1 MTDPSTPGPGVDEPD
16 LDALVARLREA
27 TSLGTDELAEIVLT
41 LAEHRDRRVIA
52 PLIDL
57 IASRR
62 VDELMVRAA
71 GWMADPAL
79 HPALVQLRATRIGDL
94 GDAGYWEQV
103 DRAVGRCR
111 PEAPVEAEEVEV
123 ALLAAAQASLLES
136 GAAAIEVS
144 LAGEYPVTEVVLRVA
159 ERQRRHAVWN
169 FDETAP
175 DDPSTLDRAF
185 TLYRIA
191 NLASWG

>member
-1 MTDPSTPGPGVDEPD
+1 MEPD
-16 LDALVARLREA
+16 LDAMAQRLRDA
-27 TSLGTDELAEIVLT
+27 PQLGADEVAELVLT

-62 VDELMVRAA
+62 VDELAVRAA
-71 GWMADPAL
+71 GWMAEPGL

-94 GDAGYWEQV
+94 GEGGYWEQV
-103 DRAVGRCR
+103 DRAIGRCR
-111 PEAPVEAEEVEV
+111 PGAAEEAEE
-123 ALLAAAQASLLES
+123 
-136 GAAAIEVS
+136 IEVS
-144 LAGEYPVTEVVLRVA
+144 LLTAAQTSLLEAGAAAVEVGLDGEYPVTEVVLRA
-159 ERQRRHAVWN
+159 GDWERRHAIWN

-175 DDPSTLDRAF
+175 TDPSTLDRAF

>member
-1 MTDPSTPGPGVDEPD
+1 VAEPD
-16 LDALVARLREA
+16 LDAMAERLRDAPRIDAGEVA
-27 TSLGTDELAEIVLT
+27 ELVLT

-62 VDELMVRAA
+62 ADELSVRAA
-71 GWMADPAL
+71 GWIADPAL
-79 HPALVQLRATRIGDL
+79 HPALEQLRTTRIGDL
-94 GDAGYWEQV
+94 GDTGYWEQV
-103 DRAVGRCR
+103 DRAIGRCR
-111 PEAPVEAEEVEV
+111 PDAAEAAEEIEV

-159 ERQRRHAVWN
+159 ERERRHAIWN

-175 DDPSTLDRAF
+175 DDPWTLDRAF
-185 TLYRIA
+185 TLYRVA

>member
-1 MTDPSTPGPGVDEPD
+1 VDAVD
-16 LDALVARLREA
+16 LDAMAERLREA
-27 TSLGTDELAEIVLT
+27 PRLGGDELAEIVLT

-71 GWMADPAL
+71 GWLADPGL
-79 HPALVQLRATRIGDL
+79 HPALVALRATRIGDL
-94 GDAGYWEQV
+94 GEPGYWEQV

-111 PEAPVEAEEVEV
+111 PGAADEAEGIEVT
-123 ALLAAAQASLLES
+123 LLAAAQTSLLES
-136 GAAAIEVS
+136 GAVEIDVGLDGA
-144 LAGEYPVTEVVLRVA
+144 YPVTEVVLRYGGR
-159 ERQRRHAVWN
+159 ERRHAIWN

-175 DDPSTLDRAF
+175 DDPATLDRAF
-185 TLYRIA
+185 ALYRIA

>member
-1 MTDPSTPGPGVDEPD
+1 MPDPSTPVPD
-16 LDALVARLREA
+16 LDAMAARLRDA
-27 TSLGTDELAEIVLT
+27 TRLGTDELAEIVLT

-71 GWMADPAL
+71 GWMADPGL

-94 GDAGYWEQV
+94 GEAGYWEQV
-103 DRAVGRCR
+103 DRAIGRCR
-111 PEAPVEAEEVEV
+111 PEAAEEAEEVEV
-123 ALLAAAQASLLES
+123 ALLAAAQTSLLES
-136 GAAAIEVS
+136 GAAAVEIGLE
-144 LAGEYPVTEVVLRVA
+144 GEYPVTEVVLRA
-159 ERQRRHAVWN
+159 GDWERRHAIWN
-169 FDETAP
+169 FDETSP
-175 DDPSTLDRAF
+175 DDPATLDRPFA
-185 TLYRIA
+185 LYRIA

>member
-1 MTDPSTPGPGVDEPD
+1 MAEQLRAAP
-16 LDALVARLREA
+16 RLAADRV
-27 TSLGTDELAEIVLT
+27 AEIVLT

-62 VDELMVRAA
+62 VDELAVRAA
-71 GWMADPAL
+71 GWLADPAL
-79 HPALVQLRATRIGDL
+79 HPALVQLRSTRIGDL
-94 GDAGYWEQV
+94 GPAGYWEQV
-103 DRAVGRCR
+103 DRAIGRCR
-111 PEAPVEAEEVEV
+111 PDAAEQAEGIEVS
-123 ALLAAAQASLLES
+123 LLAATQASLLES
-136 GAAAIEVS
+136 GAAAMEVG
-144 LAGEYPVTEVVLRVA
+144 LDGEYPVTEVVLRLA
-159 ERQRRHAVWN
+159 ERERRHAVWN

-175 DDPSTLDRAF
+175 DDPWTLDRAF

>member
-1 MTDPSTPGPGVDEPD
+1 MAEPD
-16 LDALVARLREA
+16 LDALADRLRDA
-27 TSLGTDELAEIVLT
+27 PRLGTDELAEIVLT

-62 VDELMVRAA
+62 ADELSVRAA
-71 GWMADPAL
+71 GWIADPAL
-79 HPALVQLRATRIGDL
+79 HPALEQLRTTRIGDL

-103 DRAVGRCR
+103 DRAIGRCR
-111 PEAPVEAEEVEV
+111 PDAAGSAEEIEV

-159 ERQRRHAVWN
+159 ERERRHAIWN

-175 DDPSTLDRAF
+175 DDPWTLDRAF
-185 TLYRIA
+185 TLYRVA

>member
-1 MTDPSTPGPGVDEPD
+1 VDDGPD
-16 LDALVARLREA
+16 LDEMAAQLRDA
-27 TSLGTDELAEIVLT
+27 PRLGTDTLAEIVLT

-71 GWMADPAL
+71 GWMADPGL
-79 HPALVQLRATRIGDL
+79 HPALVQLRSSRIADL
-94 GDAGYWEQV
+94 GDDGYWLQV
-103 DRAVGRCR
+103 DRAIGRCR
-111 PEAPVEAEEVEV
+111 PAAADEAEEVEV
-123 ALLAAAQASLLES
+123 ALLTATQASLLES
-136 GAAAIEVS
+136 GAIEVEVG
-144 LAGEYPVTEVVLRVA
+144 LDGMYPTTEVVLRHG
-159 ERQRRHAVWN
+159 ERERRHAIWN
-169 FDETAP
+169 FDEASP
-175 DDPSTLDRAF
+175 DDPATLDRAF

>member
-1 MTDPSTPGPGVDEPD
+1 MEPD
-16 LDALVARLREA
+16 LDALVEQLRAAPRLAPEVIDEA
-27 TSLGTDELAEIVLT
+27 VLT

-71 GWMADPAL
+71 GWMADPGL

-94 GDAGYWEQV
+94 GDDGYWEQV
-103 DRAVGRCR
+103 DRAIGRCR
-111 PEAPVEAEEVEV
+111 PGADEEAEEIEV
-123 ALLAAAQASLLES
+123 TLLAATQASLIDA
-136 GAAAIEVS
+136 GAVEMEVG
-144 LAGEYPVTEVVLRVA
+144 LDGEYPTTEVVLRLGDR
-159 ERQRRHAVWN
+159 ERRHAIWN
-169 FDETAP
+169 FDEANP
-175 DDPSTLDRAF
+175 DDPATLDRAF
-185 TLYRIA
+185 ALYRIA